1 MCLMIYVRVSFLKDS
16 KKAILLYRRKPD
28 PNFDKT
34 VSKKKKKIKSWFSW
48 LCVHKSNV
56 LHSTTNRGWNAKTIH
71 NFRDLASL
79 SSEIFRCVLFIYL
92 LLLLLLLFGFKSY
105 LLQLIRQRVCKRNR
119 KYKYYQM
126 ILSGTILR
134 FSVLSSIGKNT
145 VSNSIQALPRLKSFL
160 ISEKIV

>member
-1 MCLMIYVRVSFLKDS
+1 MYVFLFLKT
-16 KKAILLYRRKPD
+16 ARKLFYYTERSQI
-28 PNFDKT
+28 PNLT
-34 VSKKKKKIKSWFSW
+34 RQSAKKKFKSWFSW

-56 LHSTTNRGWNAKTIH
+56 LHSTTNSGWNAKTIC
-71 NFRDLASL
+71 NFGDLASL
-79 SSEIFRCVLFIYL
+79 SSEIFRCVLCIYYYYFFFI
-92 LLLLLLLFGFKSY
+92 FGFKSY
-105 LLQLIRQRVCKRNR
+105 LLPLIRQRVCKRNR

-134 FSVLSSIGKNT
+134 FSVLSNTGKNT